1 MKKNLLVF
9 VLCIISVGIW
19 GQTTPMS
26 MEIIKN
32 GNFPSKKD
40 HTKSGGQDTLY
51 PQLMTDGGFKVWTL
65 TGGGG
70 YLSGTNINGDIAHL
84 QRYDVQAP
92 FSINKILYGI
102 PIKSGNGA
110 ITATIWADSNGV
122 PGVPLRRIT
131 LPLSNIDTSWF
142 PLTNVDISPALSF
155 AQPSAF
161 WAGLEYFNKTLGDT
175 VALLNCMWPLQ
186 YSDCLIQRADSSYI
200 SLIDAYSITDGYL
213 IMAVIEYTPA
223 YGTIQGTV
231 FLDNNNNGVLD
242 VGETGIPNQL
252 VKAGNYFASSDING
266 AFSIE
271 VYNAGQYEIQHLV
284 QGYLISDSASLFVNV
299 NTPNIVLTGNNF
311 PCHSI
316 PGVRDLAVSLTP
328 SNFRPGFQ
336 SYYWLS
342 CSNEGTQIENG
353 SVRMTYDNQLTYI
366 NASPMPDTISGNTL
380 LWNFSNLTPG
390 EIRNI
395 MLTMETPLSLP
406 IGTLVTSSAWII
418 PTTNDTL
425 QSNNSY
431 LLTHEISGSYDPNDK
446 SVYPVGEAAE
456 GYIGLTPI
464 PLEYTIRFQ
473 NTGTDTAFNII
484 LKDTLDN
491 DLDLS
496 TLKFNSSSHP
506 CEYLLSSDRLLTVTY
521 ANVLLPD
528 SGTNQKASNGFFKF
542 SVYPKNNLM
551 QGTQLTNYADIYFD
565 FNAPVQTNTVL
576 NTVGVPLGVNETVL
590 KNSLLKIYPN
600 PASGF
605 IYVDNTSTKMT
616 NYEIFNVIGEKVDA
630 GRIIGLD
637 KIKIDVSKL
646 GNGFYMLRI
655 FNSKNSQMGSFSRFR
670 E

>member
-9 VLCIISVGIW
+9 VLCIISVGLW
-19 GQTTPMS
+19 GQTIPLS
-26 MEIIKN
+26 KN
-32 GNFPSKKD
+32 LNKIGNIPSKKEQS
-40 HTKSGGQDTLY
+40 KSGGQDTLY
-51 PQLMTDGGFKVWTL
+51 PQFMEGNLIVYQSP
-65 TGGGG
+65 GGG
-70 YLSGTNINGDIAHL
+70 YVGGTNGLNDMAHL
-84 QRYDVQAP
+84 ERFDVYAP

-102 PIKSGNGA
+102 HLKSGSGA
-110 ITATIWADSNGV
+110 VTATIWADSNGV
-122 PGVPLRRIT
+122 PGAPLRRMT

-142 PLTNVDISPALSF
+142 PLTDVEVTPPLSF
-155 AQPSAF
+155 TQPSGF
-161 WAGLEYFNKTLGDT
+161 WAGLEYFNRTSGDT
-175 VALLNCMWPLQ
+175 VSLIMCMWPFQ

-200 SLIDAYSITDGYL
+200 SLMDAYSIMEGYL
-213 IMAVIEYTPA
+213 IMPVIEYTPA
-223 YGTIQGTV
+223 YGSIQGSV
-231 FLDNNNNGVLD
+231 FLDNNNNGILD

-252 VKAGNYFASSDING
+252 VKAGNYYATTDING
-266 AFSIE
+266 FYTIDVNTAS
-271 VYNAGQYEIQHLV
+271 QYTIQHMV
-284 QGYLISDSASLFVNV
+284 QGYLISDSADIVV
-299 NTPNIVLTGNNF
+299 DINTFGIVLTGNNF

-342 CSNEGTQIENG
+342 CDNEGTQIENG
-353 SVRMTYDNQLTYI
+353 SVRITYDNQLTYI

-380 LWNFSNLTPG
+380 SWNFSNLTPG

-395 MLTMETPLSLP
+395 MLTMETPVSLP
-406 IGTLVTSSAWII
+406 IGTLITSSAWIK

-446 SVYPVGEAAE
+446 SVYPVGETGE

-473 NTGTDTAFNII
+473 NSGTDTAFNII

-506 CEYLLSSDRLLTVTY
+506 CEYLLSSDRLLTVTF

-551 QGTQLTNYADIYFD
+551 QGTQITNYADIYFD
-565 FNAPVQTNTVL
+565 FNTPVQTNTVI
-576 NTVGVPLGVNETVL
+576 NTMGVPLGVNENAL

-605 IYVDNTSTKMT
+605 IYVDNAVTKMT
-616 NYEIFNVIGEKVDA
+616 HYEIFNVIGEKVDA
-630 GRIIGLD
+630 GRINGLD
-637 KIKIDVSKL
+637 KIKIDVSNL

-655 FNSKNSQMGSFSRFR
+655 FNGKNSQMGGFSKIR